1 MGYSPVAP
9 TSPLLYPQSIQ
20 IKLYQAFIFSI
31 PILFSIILFLL
42 FYLFYLKRRA
52 STVSVSSPQTIL
64 PRSLLEF
71 PFSSSSEMGFK
82 GNHKDKLPIILFDE
96 DLSKT
101 RDSMCSVCLGEF
113 EMKEELHQ
121 IPTCKHMFHVDCIRY
136 WAHSNPT
143 CPLCRCRI
151 ITTNGRGQSQPP
163 VVPNQNPQM
172 VSDPEQQEQGVRVD
186 SDMANNLREHQMVVL
201 MEGSSS
207 TSGGTSTCL
216 ESEMGY
222 PHHDS
227 VALTVRLAN

>member
-1 MGYSPVAP
+1 M
-9 TSPLLYPQSIQ
+9 
-20 IKLYQAFIFSI
+20 
-31 PILFSIILFLL
+31 
-42 FYLFYLKRRA
+42 
-52 STVSVSSPQTIL
+52 
-64 PRSLLEF
+64 F
-71 PFSSSSEMGFK
+71 P
-82 GNHKDKLPIILFDE
+82 
-96 DLSKT
+96 
-101 RDSMCSVCLGEF
+101 
-113 EMKEELHQ
+113 
-121 IPTCKHMFHVDCIRY
+121 VDCIRY

-222 PHHDS
+222 PHQDS